1 MSTLDTLLLLVFPAL
16 MAFAAVSDLLTMTIP
31 NRVSLLL
38 IAGFLAMAWLIGM
51 DWQTIGLHLAAGAVV
66 LVITFTLFALGWI
79 GGGDAK
85 LAAATGLWCG
95 FGVLLEYALV
105 ASMFGGL
112 LTLLILYWRTALL
125 PEFALKVNWIARLH
139 HAKTGI
145 PYGIA
150 LAAAGLMVYPN
161 TAIWTRIA
169 GV

>member
-1 MSTLDTLLLLVFPAL
+1 
-16 MAFAAVSDLLTMTIP
+16 MASV
-31 NRVSLLL
+31 
-38 IAGFLAMAWLIGM
+38 
-51 DWQTIGLHLAAGAVV
+51 
-66 LVITFTLFALGWI
+66 
-79 GGGDAK
+79 
-85 LAAATGLWCG
+85 
-95 FGVLLEYALV
+95 
-105 ASMFGGL
+105 FGGL